1 MKKRCFV
8 FFVFFQ
14 ETTVELVKNELSEL
28 NSALGLGFKSY
39 FRGKPCI
46 KHEK

>member
-1 MKKRCFV
+1 MKKLCFV
-8 FFVFFQ
+8 FFLFFFQ
-14 ETTVELVKNELSEL
+14 ETAELVKNELLEL
-28 NSALGLGFKSY
+28 NSAPGLGFKSY